1 MPTEGLCDSTNPYH
15 QKSASILR
23 YAMLPGK
30 TNSGSSNH
38 MSRQHLLMV
47 AILVT
52 QLTPAFAQDYE
63 ITPFIGWRTSSS
75 LEEVDTGASIDLDET
90 SSFGI
95 ILSMKKD
102 LDTNYD
108 FLFSRQSTELQSSTT
123 PSNTESLRID
133 YYQIGGTVFY
143 DYDKF
148 NPFVTGG
155 LGATHISPANDNF
168 SSETKFSLSVG
179 GGLKFPLSQNAA
191 LRLEA
196 RGYGTVVDSGGTILC
211 SGGCVAKFTGSL
223 FMQFEASAG
232 LSIAF

>member
-1 MPTEGLCDSTNPYH
+1 
-15 QKSASILR
+15 
-23 YAMLPGK
+23 MLHGK
-30 TNSGSSNH
+30 TNSGSSNN
-38 MSRQHLLMV
+38 MSPHHLLSA

-52 QLTPAFAQDYE
+52 QLTPAFAQDFE
-63 ITPFIGWRTSSS
+63 ITPFVGWRTSSS
-75 LEEVDTGASIDLDET
+75 LEEIDTGETIDIKET

-95 ILSMKKD
+95 ILSMKKEP
-102 LDTNYD
+102 DTNFD
-108 FLFSRQSTELQSSTT
+108 FLFSRQNTELQSSTT
-123 PSNTESLRID
+123 SNTESLRFD
-133 YYQIGGTVFY
+133 YYQLGGTVFY
-143 DYDKF
+143 PQEKLI
-148 NPFVTGG
+148 PFVSGG
-155 LGATHISPANDNF
+155 LGATHISPANDSF

-179 GGLKFPLSQNAA
+179 GGVKIPFSQNVG

>member
-1 MPTEGLCDSTNPYH
+1 
-15 QKSASILR
+15 
-23 YAMLPGK
+23 
-30 TNSGSSNH
+30 
-38 MSRQHLLMV
+38 MSRHHLLAV
-47 AILVT
+47 ALLVT
-52 QLTPAFAQDYE
+52 PLTPALAQDFE
-63 ITPFIGWRTSSS
+63 VTPFIGWRTSSS
-75 LEEVDTGASIDLDET
+75 LEDVNTGATIDLDET

-102 LDTNYD
+102 QDINYD
-108 FLFSRQSTELQSSTT
+108 LLFSRQNTELQSSTT
-123 PSNTESLRID
+123 SNTESLRFD

-143 DYDKF
+143 PQDKLH
-148 NPFVTGG
+148 PFVTGG
-155 LGATHISPANDNF
+155 LGATHISPANDNY

-179 GGLKFPLSQNAA
+179 GGVRIPFSQNVG

-196 RGYGTVVDSGGTILC
+196 RGYGTVADSGGTILC

>member
-1 MPTEGLCDSTNPYH
+1 
-15 QKSASILR
+15 
-23 YAMLPGK
+23 
-30 TNSGSSNH
+30 
-38 MSRQHLLMV
+38 MSRHHLLTV
-47 AILVT
+47 ALLVT
-52 QLTPAFAQDYE
+52 PWTPALAQDHDYE

-75 LEEVDTGASIDLDET
+75 LEEVNTSASIDLDET

-102 LDTNYD
+102 PDTNYD
-108 FLFSRQSTELQSSTT
+108 FLFSRQSTELKSSTS

-148 NPFVTGG
+148 HPFVSGG
-155 LGATHISPANDNF
+155 LGATHISPANGDL
-168 SSETKFSLSVG
+168 SSETKFSLSVA
-179 GGLKFPLSQNAA
+179 GGLKFPLSQNVG

-196 RGYGTVVDSGGTILC
+196 RGYGTVVSSGGTIMC
-211 SGGCVAKFTGSL
+211 SGGCVAQFKGSL

>member
-1 MPTEGLCDSTNPYH
+1 
-15 QKSASILR
+15 
-23 YAMLPGK
+23 
-30 TNSGSSNH
+30 
-38 MSRQHLLMV
+38 MSPHHLLSA

-52 QLTPAFAQDYE
+52 QLTPAFAQDFE
-63 ITPFIGWRTSSS
+63 ITPFVGWRTSSS
-75 LEEVDTGASIDLDET
+75 LEEIDTGETIDIKET

-95 ILSMKKD
+95 ILSMKKEP
-102 LDTNYD
+102 DTNFD
-108 FLFSRQSTELQSSTT
+108 FLFSRQNTELQSSTT
-123 PSNTESLRID
+123 SNTESLRFD
-133 YYQIGGTVFY
+133 YYQLGGTVFY
-143 DYDKF
+143 PQEKLI
-148 NPFVTGG
+148 PFVSGG
-155 LGATHISPANDNF
+155 LGATHISPANDSF

-179 GGLKFPLSQNAA
+179 GGVKIPFSQNVG